1 MNMNENQRK
10 LKGKCKENERKMKGK
25 ERKREENEGNTE
37 KNKTVEATSQGMCKR
52 VHPSISQP
60 PGQKSSVKKVF

>member
-1 MNMNENQRK
+1 MN
-10 LKGKCKENERKMKGK
+10 GNERKMKGK

-37 KNKTVEATSQGMCKR
+37 KNKTVEVTGQGMCKR